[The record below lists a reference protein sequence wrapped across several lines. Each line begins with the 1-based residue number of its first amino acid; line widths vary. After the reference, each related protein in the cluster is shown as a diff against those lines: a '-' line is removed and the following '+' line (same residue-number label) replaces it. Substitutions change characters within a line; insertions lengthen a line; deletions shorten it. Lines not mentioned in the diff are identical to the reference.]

1 MVRPEMKTAYIY
13 RHSAR
18 LLLSHHRIL
27 LRVTRNELKAK
38 YAGSVLGMGWIALA
52 PLVLLAVYGVVYLF
66 IFRVRVPELTPLQY
80 VLYIFSGLVPFLATA
95 EACAAGVPAV
105 VANRAVLNNTV
116 FPIDLAAPKAVL
128 MSQASMVVGLSVI
141 LLMASAT
148 RTLAWTAL
156 LLPVVWVLQI
166 LALIGINWVLSL
178 VYLVFRDL
186 QYLISIILMILL
198 IASPIAYTPHMVPA
212 KVRMLLIFNPFAY
225 FVMCYQKILVLGQ
238 IPGLSEGLM
247 ILAFSFGAFALGG
260 WFFSRAKRVMIDYV

>member
-1 MVRPEMKTAYIY
+1 MKTEYLHK
-13 RHSAR
+13 HSAR
-18 LLLSHHRIL
+18 LFLSHYRIL
-27 LRVTRNELKAK
+27 LRVTRNELKAR
-38 YAGSVLGMGWIALA
+38 YAGSVLGMGWLALA
-52 PLVLLAVYGVVYLF
+52 PLVLLVVYGVVYLF
-66 IFRVRVPELTPLQY
+66 IFRVRIPELTPLQY

-105 VANRAVLNNTV
+105 VANKAVLNNTV

-141 LLMASAT
+141 LVMASAT

-166 LALIGINWVLSL
+166 LALIGVNWVLSL

-198 IASPIAYTPHMVPA
+198 IASPIAYTPPMVPA
-212 KVRMLLIFNPFAY
+212 RMRPLLVFNPFAY
-225 FVMCYQKILVLGQ
+225 YVICYQKILVLGQ
-238 IPGLSEGLM
+238 IPGWSESLL
-247 ILAFSFGAFALGG
+247 IIAFSFGVFVVGG